1 LFAAAV
7 GCCLVLLLVLAV
19 AVGAVVAAVEEEA
32 EEEEEEEEEEDEEDE
47 EDEEEDEEEEE
58 EVESATA
65 DEFCAA
71 LLFWPLYWFVATG
84 LPFSLPLLSSVNKV
98 LIAKFGSGNCIG
110 KPLKKSWTSLA

>member
-1 LFAAAV
+1 MFAAAV
-7 GCCLVLLLVLAV
+7 DCCLVLLLVV
-19 AVGAVVAAVEEEA
+19 AVVVGAMVAA
-32 EEEEEEEEEEDEEDE
+32 EEEEEEEEEE

-71 LLFWPLYWFVATG
+71 LLFWPLYWFIATG

>member
-1 LFAAAV
+1 MFAAAV

-32 EEEEEEEEEEDEEDE
+32 EEEEEEEDEEDEEEDEEDE
-47 EDEEEDEEEEE
+47 EDEEEE

-71 LLFWPLYWFVATG
+71 LLFWPLYWFVTTG

>member
-1 LFAAAV
+1 MFAAAV

-19 AVGAVVAAVEEEA
+19 VVGAVVAAVEEEA
-32 EEEEEEEEEEDEEDE
+32 EEEEEEEDEEDEEEDEEDE
-47 EDEEEDEEEEE
+47 EDEEEE

-71 LLFWPLYWFVATG
+71 LLFWPLYWFVTTG

>member
-19 AVGAVVAAVEEEA
+19 VVGAVVAAVEEEA
-32 EEEEEEEEEEDEEDE
+32 EEEEEEEDEEDEEEDEEDE
-47 EDEEEDEEEEE
+47 EDEEEE

-71 LLFWPLYWFVATG
+71 LLFWPLYWFVTTG